1 MTTLSTD
8 RLADEQEDALK
19 RERFLK
25 DVLITAVE
33 GGTGYW
39 ARVSCYFPD
48 AGRVALHEFDDDGIT
63 ETHKV
68 TLGTIETGIKR
79 ICADRELVNRTIR
92 EDCIIDSAE
101 NQMVRGDA
109 DTADCIVQVGLF
121 GKVIYG

>member
-1 MTTLSTD
+1 MTTLSPH
-8 RLADEQEDALK
+8 RLADEQADALK
-19 RERFLK
+19 RENFLK

-39 ARVSCYFPD
+39 AQVSCYFPD

-68 TLGTIETGIKR
+68 TVGTIETGIKR
-79 ICADRELVNRTIR
+79 IIADRELVNRVIR
-92 EDCIIDSAE
+92 EDVIIDSVE
-101 NQMVRGDA
+101 NEMVRGDS

-121 GKVIYG
+121 GKVVYG